1 MSKRT
6 PNLLNYWLYFAV
18 AIFFGV
24 VAVYSLRANN
34 LGAIRLR
41 NQVLAVDKANGDV
54 EAALRELRTY
64 VYSHMNANLSSG
76 TNVYPPVQLKYRY
89 DRLVSAEK
97 ERVAAQ
103 TTKVYTEAQ
112 KHCERKNST
121 DFSGRN
127 RVPCIEAYV
136 TSRSVTERP
145 INQDL
150 YKFDFA
156 SPAWTPDVAGISLLL
171 AGITGLMGIISFL
184 GQLWLRNRLL

>member
-1 MSKRT
+1 MTKRT
-6 PNLLNYWLYFAV
+6 PNLLNYWLYFTV

-24 VAVYSLRANN
+24 IAVYSLRANN

-103 TTKVYTEAQ
+103 TTKVYTDAQ

-136 TSRSVTERP
+136 TSRSVTEQP

-156 SPAWTPDVAGISLLL
+156 SPAWTPDVAGIS
-171 AGITGLMGIISFL
+171 FY
-184 GQLWLRNRLL
+184 

>member
-6 PNLLNYWLYFAV
+6 PSLLNYWLYFTVAV
-18 AIFFGV
+18 FFGV
-24 VAVYSLRANN
+24 IAVYSLRANN

-103 TTKVYTEAQ
+103 TTKVYTDAQ
-112 KHCERKNST
+112 KHCERKNS

-136 TSRSVTERP
+136 TSRSVTEQP

-156 SPAWTPDVAGISLLL
+156 SPTWTPDVAGISLLL
-171 AGITGLMGIISFL
+171 AALAGLFGVISFL